1 MNTHANS
8 NRTWLI
14 ERFKRLKTETL
25 GLTCDINSFFEL
37 RDMRSMVLD

>member
-1 MNTHANS
+1 MNPHANS

-25 GLTCDINSFFEL
+25 GLVCDLNSVFEL
-37 RDMRSMVLD
+37 RDKRSMVLD